1 MSCEEERALIEPRRG
16 RNDPSVH
23 PLAILVFS
31 ERELEMFCNSA
42 DNFQPL
48 RKKLFN
54 NICYE
59 LHYKNKFFTL
69 IGPALGAPLAV
80 LTLEK
85 LIALGARQII
95 AFGSGGSLQSNLSIG
110 EYVIPSSAVSEEG
123 TSAHYPLSHPPEAH
137 LRIVDVLKTQCALAN
152 KRVFLGKVWT
162 TDAPY
167 RETVEKVKNYQTE
180 GILAVEMEMSAL
192 FTVAC
197 FRKVELGGLLV
208 ISDELYDLKW
218 KSGFESKAFL
228 SGLREGCEIILNTAA
243 SL

>member
-1 MSCEEERALIEPRRG
+1 MNGGNDRAIIEPRRG
-16 RNDPSVH
+16 KNDPSVH

-54 NICYE
+54 NTCYE
-59 LHYKNKFFTL
+59 LNYKNKIFTL

-123 TSAHYPLSHPPEAH
+123 TSAHYPLSHPPAAYP
-137 LRIVDVLKTQCALAN
+137 RIVDALKTQCTLAN
-152 KRVFLGKVWT
+152 KRFFLGKVWT

-167 RETVEKVKNYQTE
+167 RETMEKVKKYQTE

-218 KSGFESKAFL
+218 KSGFESKEFL
-228 SGLREGCEIILNTAA
+228 SGLSKGCEIILNAAA